1 MSPAKKGTTKKA
13 ATKKTTAKKTPTRSM
28 DALEE
33 LKKGN
38 PVFHVSD
45 FDPKS
50 TPSASNDPQT
60 TNSLGDNEEQ
70 TGN

>member
-13 ATKKTTAKKTPTRSM
+13 ATKKTFTRSM
-28 DALEE
+28 HTLDV
-33 LKKGN
+33 LKGEGN

-50 TPSASNDPQT
+50 TPAASNDPEN
-60 TNSLGDNEEQ
+60 TNSPDDNDEQ